1 MKQFMEE
8 IRAYAARLGISP
20 STVIQKAGVGG
31 GGTWSKWES
40 GEGSPT
46 LRTVDRLRRYMADN
60 PPLDGGQATA
70 EDAA

>member
-1 MKQFMEE
+1 MEE
-8 IRAYAARLGISP
+8 IRAYAARLGNSP

-40 GEGSPT
+40 GDGSPT
-46 LRTVDRLRRYMADN
+46 LRTVDRLRQYMANN